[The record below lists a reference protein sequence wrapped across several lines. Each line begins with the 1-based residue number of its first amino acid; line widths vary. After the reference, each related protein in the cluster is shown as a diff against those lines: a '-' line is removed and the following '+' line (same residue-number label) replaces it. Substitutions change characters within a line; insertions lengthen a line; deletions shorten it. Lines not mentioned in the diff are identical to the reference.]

1 MKIFRIF
8 VPKNGLN
15 YTHFMKEWFEW
26 INFDIAFPITDPTWI
41 FFLVL
46 VIILFAPI
54 LLERLRIPHIIGMIL
69 AGLVVGEHGFNILA
83 RDSSFELFG
92 KVGLYYIMFLAG
104 LEMNMEDF
112 KSIRMKATVLGLLAF
127 IFPLGIGIWTNLHL
141 LDYGLITSVLLA
153 SMYASHTL
161 IAYPIVIRYGINRNR
176 AVSIAVGGTAV
187 TDTLTL
193 LVLAVIAGMFN
204 EKGISE
210 MFWVWLVV
218 KVVVLSVV
226 IMYTFPRIRRWFFRR
241 YTDNVVQFIFVL
253 AMVFLGAGLMELIG
267 MEGILGAFLA
277 GLVLNRLIPHVSPLM
292 SHLEFVGNALFIPY
306 FLIGVGMLINVNVL
320 FGHID
325 SIKVAGV
332 MIVVA
337 LLGKWI
343 ASWVTQ
349 KIYGMKALER
359 ELMFGLSNAQAAATL
374 AAVMVGYN
382 IIQPNGERLLNE
394 DVLNGTILLI
404 LVTCVVSSF
413 ITEHAAKRVA
423 MSDAELNEEKGQE
436 KERFLIPV
444 ANPETLDRLMGLA
457 MVVRDEKQIN
467 NLVALNVINDNN
479 DSVKQEMKGRRSLE
493 RAAQIAAS
501 ANVMLKTVSRFDLNI
516 TTGILHTAKENEAT
530 SIIIG
535 LHHKASIVDSFFGNL
550 TENLLKGTYLQV
562 MIVRFLIPVNTLRR
576 IIVAVPP
583 KAEFEH
589 GFVKWIVHL
598 CRMSSQLGCRLH
610 FFAHPQTLG
619 YIKGYIQKKHKDV
632 LTQYQELED
641 WDDLLIITGQV
652 NYDHLLVVV
661 SSRRGSISYDSA
673 FERLPMQISKYFN
686 NNSIML
692 LYPDQKGDPSE
703 ALSFA
708 DPRGWAET
716 QYYDRVG
723 NWFYKWFKKDS

>member
-1 MKIFRIF
+1 
-8 VPKNGLN
+8 
-15 YTHFMKEWFEW
+15 MKEVLDFV
-26 INFDIAFPITDPTWI
+26 NFDFHLPVTDPTWI

-54 LLERLRIPHIIGMIL
+54 VLERLRIPHIIGMIL
-69 AGLVVGEHGFNILA
+69 AGVVIGEHGFNILA

-112 KSIRMKATVLGLLAF
+112 KSIRVKATVLGLLAF

-141 LDYGLITSVLLA
+141 LGYSLATSVLLA

-161 IAYPIVIRYGINRNR
+161 IAYPIVIRYGINRQR

-193 LVLAVIAGMFN
+193 LVLAVVGGMY
-204 EKGISE
+204 KGETSE
-210 MFWVWLVV
+210 MFWIWLVL

-226 IMYTFPRIRRWFFRR
+226 IMYAFPRIGRWFFRR
-241 YTDNVVQFIFVL
+241 YSDNVVQYIFVM
-253 AMVFLGAGLMELIG
+253 AMVFLGAGLMEFVG

-306 FLIGVGMLINVNVL
+306 FLIGVGMLIDVNVL

-325 SIKVAGV
+325 SVKVAVV
-332 MIVVA
+332 MIIVA

-343 ASWVTQ
+343 ASWLTQ
-349 KIYGMKALER
+349 RIYKMRALER

-374 AAVMVGYN
+374 AAVLVGYN
-382 IIQPNGERLLNE
+382 IILPNGERLLNE

-413 ITEHAAKRVA
+413 ITEHAAKRIA
-423 MSDAELNEEKGQE
+423 MDDAEVSDEKAQE
-436 KERFLIPV
+436 KEKFLIPV
-444 ANPETLDRLMGLA
+444 ANPETLESLMSLA
-457 MVVRDEKQIN
+457 MVVRDEKQPD

-479 DSVKQEMKGRRSLE
+479 GSVKQEMRGKRSLE

-501 ANVMLKTVSRFDLNI
+501 TSVRLKTVSRFDLNI
-516 TTGILHTAKENEAT
+516 TTGILHTAKEYEAT
-530 SIIIG
+530 NIIIG
-535 LHHKASIVDSFFGNL
+535 LHCKMSIVDSFFGNL
-550 TENLLKGTYLQV
+550 TENLLKNTYLQV
-562 MIVRFLIPVNTLRR
+562 MVARFLIPVNTLRR

-589 GFVKWIVHL
+589 GFMKWITHM
-598 CRMSSQLGCRLH
+598 CRMSSRLGCRVH
-610 FFAHPQTLG
+610 FYAHPQTLG
-619 YIKGYIQKKHKDV
+619 YIRGYIQKKHKDTRV
-632 LTQYQELED
+632 AYSELED
-641 WDDLLIITGQV
+641 WDDLLLLTGQV
-652 NYDHLLVVV
+652 NYDHLLVII
-661 SSRRGSISYDSA
+661 SARRGSISYDSA

-692 LYPDQKGDPSE
+692 LYPEQKGDPNES
-703 ALSFA
+703 LSFS

-716 QYYDRVG
+716 QYYDKVG
-723 NWFYKWFKKDS
+723 NWFYKWFKKNS

>member
-1 MKIFRIF
+1 
-8 VPKNGLN
+8 
-15 YTHFMKEWFEW
+15 MKEVLDFV
-26 INFDIAFPITDPTWI
+26 NFDFHLPVTDPTWI

-54 LLERLRIPHIIGMIL
+54 VLERLRIPHIIGMIL
-69 AGLVVGEHGFNILA
+69 AGVVIGEHGFNILA

-112 KSIRMKATVLGLLAF
+112 KSIRVKAAVLGLLAF

-141 LDYGLITSVLLA
+141 LGYSLATSVLLA

-161 IAYPIVIRYGINRNR
+161 IAYPIVIRYGINRQR

-193 LVLAVIAGMFN
+193 LVLAVVGGMY
-204 EKGISE
+204 KGETSE
-210 MFWVWLVV
+210 MFWIWLVL

-226 IMYTFPRIRRWFFRR
+226 IMYAFPRIGRWFFRR
-241 YTDNVVQFIFVL
+241 YSDNVVQYIFVM
-253 AMVFLGAGLMELIG
+253 AMVFLGAGLMEFVG

-306 FLIGVGMLINVNVL
+306 FLIGVGMLIDVNVL

-325 SIKVAGV
+325 SVKVAVV
-332 MIVVA
+332 MIIVA

-343 ASWVTQ
+343 ASWLTQ
-349 KIYGMKALER
+349 KIYKMRALER

-374 AAVMVGYN
+374 AAVLVGYN
-382 IIQPNGERLLNE
+382 IILPNGERLLNE

-413 ITEHAAKRVA
+413 ITEHAAKRIA
-423 MSDAELNEEKGQE
+423 MDDAEVSDEKAQE
-436 KERFLIPV
+436 KEKFLIPV
-444 ANPETLDRLMGLA
+444 ANPETLESLMSLA
-457 MVVRDEKQIN
+457 MVVRDEKQPD

-479 DSVKQEMKGRRSLE
+479 GSVKQEMRGKRSLE

-501 ANVMLKTVSRFDLNI
+501 TSVRLKTVSRFDLNI
-516 TTGILHTAKENEAT
+516 TTGILHTAKEYEAT
-530 SIIIG
+530 NIIIG
-535 LHHKASIVDSFFGNL
+535 LHCKMSIVDSFFGNL
-550 TENLLKGTYLQV
+550 TENLLKNTYLQV
-562 MIVRFLIPVNTLRR
+562 MVARFLIPVNTLRR

-589 GFVKWIVHL
+589 GFMKWITHM
-598 CRMSSQLGCRLH
+598 CRMSSRLGCRVH
-610 FFAHPQTLG
+610 FYAHPQTLG
-619 YIKGYIQKKHKDV
+619 YIRGYIQKKHKDTRV
-632 LTQYQELED
+632 AYSELED
-641 WDDLLIITGQV
+641 WDDLLLLTGQV
-652 NYDHLLVVV
+652 NYDHLLVII
-661 SSRRGSISYDSA
+661 SARRGSISYDSA

-692 LYPDQKGDPSE
+692 LYPEQKGDPNES
-703 ALSFA
+703 LSFS

-716 QYYDRVG
+716 QYYDKVG
-723 NWFYKWFKKDS
+723 NWFYKWFKKNS

>member
-1 MKIFRIF
+1 
-8 VPKNGLN
+8 
-15 YTHFMKEWFEW
+15 MKEVLDFV
-26 INFDIAFPITDPTWI
+26 NFDFHLPVTDPTWI

-54 LLERLRIPHIIGMIL
+54 VLERLRIPHIIGMIL
-69 AGLVVGEHGFNILA
+69 AGVVIGEHGFNILA

-112 KSIRMKATVLGLLAF
+112 KSIRVKATVLGLLAF

-141 LDYGLITSVLLA
+141 LGYSLVTSVLLA

-161 IAYPIVIRYGINRNR
+161 IAYPIVIRYGINRQR

-193 LVLAVIAGMFN
+193 LVLAVVGGMY
-204 EKGISE
+204 KGETSE
-210 MFWVWLVV
+210 MFWIWLVL

-226 IMYTFPRIRRWFFRR
+226 IMYAFPRIGRWFFRR
-241 YTDNVVQFIFVL
+241 YSDNVVQYIFVM
-253 AMVFLGAGLMELIG
+253 AMVFLGAGLMEFVG

-306 FLIGVGMLINVNVL
+306 FLIGVGMLIDVNVL

-325 SIKVAGV
+325 SVKVAVV
-332 MIVVA
+332 MIIVA

-343 ASWVTQ
+343 ASWLTQ
-349 KIYGMKALER
+349 KIYKMRALER

-374 AAVMVGYN
+374 AAVLVGYN
-382 IIQPNGERLLNE
+382 IILPNGERLLNE

-413 ITEHAAKRVA
+413 ITEHAAKRIA
-423 MSDAELNEEKGQE
+423 MDDAEVSDEKAQE
-436 KERFLIPV
+436 KEKFLIPV
-444 ANPETLDRLMGLA
+444 ANPETLESLMSLA
-457 MVVRDEKQIN
+457 MVVRDEKQPD

-479 DSVKQEMKGRRSLE
+479 GSVKQEMRGKRSLE

-501 ANVMLKTVSRFDLNI
+501 TSVRLKTVSRFDLNI
-516 TTGILHTAKENEAT
+516 TTGILHTAKEYEAT
-530 SIIIG
+530 NIIIG
-535 LHHKASIVDSFFGNL
+535 LHCKMSIVDSFFGNL
-550 TENLLKGTYLQV
+550 TENLLKNTYLQV
-562 MIVRFLIPVNTLRR
+562 MVARFLIPVNTLRR

-589 GFVKWIVHL
+589 GFMKWITHM
-598 CRMSSQLGCRLH
+598 CRMSSQLGCRVH
-610 FFAHPQTLG
+610 FYAHPQTLG
-619 YIKGYIQKKHKDV
+619 YIRGYIQKKHKDTRV
-632 LTQYQELED
+632 AYSELED
-641 WDDLLIITGQV
+641 WDDLLLLTGQV
-652 NYDHLLVVV
+652 NYDHLLVII
-661 SSRRGSISYDSA
+661 SARRGSISYDSA

-692 LYPDQKGDPSE
+692 LYPEQKGDPNES
-703 ALSFA
+703 LSFS

-716 QYYDRVG
+716 QYYDKVG
-723 NWFYKWFKKDS
+723 NWFYKWFKKNS

>member
-1 MKIFRIF
+1 
-8 VPKNGLN
+8 
-15 YTHFMKEWFEW
+15 MKEVLDFV
-26 INFDIAFPITDPTWI
+26 NFDFHLPVTDPTWI

-54 LLERLRIPHIIGMIL
+54 VLERLRIPHIIGMIL
-69 AGLVVGEHGFNILA
+69 AGVVIGEHGFNILA

-112 KSIRMKATVLGLLAF
+112 KSIRVKATVLGLLAF

-141 LDYGLITSVLLA
+141 LGYSLATSVLLA

-161 IAYPIVIRYGINRNR
+161 IAYPIVIRYGINRQR

-193 LVLAVIAGMFN
+193 LVLAVVGGMY
-204 EKGISE
+204 KGETSE
-210 MFWVWLVV
+210 MFWIWLVL

-226 IMYTFPRIRRWFFRR
+226 IMYAFPRIGRWFFRR
-241 YTDNVVQFIFVL
+241 YSDNVVQYIFVM
-253 AMVFLGAGLMELIG
+253 AMVFLGAGLMEFVG

-306 FLIGVGMLINVNVL
+306 FLIGVGMLIDVNVL

-325 SIKVAGV
+325 SVKVAVV
-332 MIVVA
+332 MIIVA

-343 ASWVTQ
+343 ASWLTQ
-349 KIYGMKALER
+349 KIYKMRALER

-374 AAVMVGYN
+374 AAVLVGYN
-382 IIQPNGERLLNE
+382 IILPNGERLLNE

-413 ITEHAAKRVA
+413 ITEHAAKRIA
-423 MSDAELNEEKGQE
+423 MDDAEVSDEKAQE
-436 KERFLIPV
+436 KEKFLIPV
-444 ANPETLDRLMGLA
+444 ANPETLESLMSLA
-457 MVVRDEKQIN
+457 MVVRDEKQPD

-479 DSVKQEMKGRRSLE
+479 GSVKQEMRGKRSLE

-501 ANVMLKTVSRFDLNI
+501 TSVRLKTVSRFDLNI
-516 TTGILHTAKENEAT
+516 TTGILHTAKEYEAT
-530 SIIIG
+530 NIIIG
-535 LHHKASIVDSFFGNL
+535 LHCKMSIVDSFFGNL
-550 TENLLKGTYLQV
+550 TENLLKNTYLQV
-562 MIVRFLIPVNTLRR
+562 MVARFLIPVNTLRR

-589 GFVKWIVHL
+589 GFMKWITHM
-598 CRMSSQLGCRLH
+598 CRMSSQLGCRVH
-610 FFAHPQTLG
+610 FYAHPQTLG
-619 YIKGYIQKKHKDV
+619 YIRGYIQKKHKDTRV
-632 LTQYQELED
+632 AYSELED
-641 WDDLLIITGQV
+641 WDDLLLLTGQV
-652 NYDHLLVVV
+652 NYDHLLVII
-661 SSRRGSISYDSA
+661 SARRGSISYDSA

-692 LYPDQKGDPSE
+692 LYPEQKGDPNES
-703 ALSFA
+703 LSFS

-716 QYYDRVG
+716 QYYGKVG
-723 NWFYKWFKKDS
+723 NWFYKWFKKNS

>member
-1 MKIFRIF
+1 
-8 VPKNGLN
+8 
-15 YTHFMKEWFEW
+15 MKEVLDFV
-26 INFDIAFPITDPTWI
+26 NFDFHLPVTDPTWI

-54 LLERLRIPHIIGMIL
+54 VLERLRIPHIIGMIL
-69 AGLVVGEHGFNILA
+69 AGVVIGEHGFNILA

-112 KSIRMKATVLGLLAF
+112 KSIRVKATVLGLLAF

-141 LDYGLITSVLLA
+141 LGYSLVTSVLLA

-161 IAYPIVIRYGINRNR
+161 IAYPIVIRYGINRQR

-193 LVLAVIAGMFN
+193 LVLAVVGGMY
-204 EKGISE
+204 KGETSE
-210 MFWVWLVV
+210 MFWIWLVL

-226 IMYTFPRIRRWFFRR
+226 IMYAFPRIGRWFFRR
-241 YTDNVVQFIFVL
+241 YSDNVVQYIFVM
-253 AMVFLGAGLMELIG
+253 AMVFLGAGLMEFVG

-306 FLIGVGMLINVNVL
+306 FLIGVGMLIDVNVL

-325 SIKVAGV
+325 SVKVAVV
-332 MIVVA
+332 MIIVA

-343 ASWVTQ
+343 ASWLTQ
-349 KIYGMKALER
+349 KIYKMRALER

-374 AAVMVGYN
+374 AAVLVGYN
-382 IIQPNGERLLNE
+382 IILPNGERLLNE

-413 ITEHAAKRVA
+413 ITEHAAKRIA
-423 MSDAELNEEKGQE
+423 MDDAEVSDEKAQE
-436 KERFLIPV
+436 KEKFLIPV
-444 ANPETLDRLMGLA
+444 ANPETLESLMSLA
-457 MVVRDEKQIN
+457 MVVRDEKQPD

-479 DSVKQEMKGRRSLE
+479 GSVKQEMRGKRSLE

-501 ANVMLKTVSRFDLNI
+501 TSVRLKTVSRFDLNI
-516 TTGILHTAKENEAT
+516 TTGILHTAKEYEAT
-530 SIIIG
+530 NIIIG
-535 LHHKASIVDSFFGNL
+535 LHCKMSIVDSFFGNL
-550 TENLLKGTYLQV
+550 TENLLKNTYLQV
-562 MIVRFLIPVNTLRR
+562 MVARFLIPVNTLRR

-589 GFVKWIVHL
+589 GFMKWITHM
-598 CRMSSQLGCRLH
+598 CRMSSQLGCRVH
-610 FFAHPQTLG
+610 FYAHPQTLG
-619 YIKGYIQKKHKDV
+619 YIRGYIQKKHKDTRV
-632 LTQYQELED
+632 AYSELED
-641 WDDLLIITGQV
+641 WDDLLLLTGQV
-652 NYDHLLVVV
+652 NYDHLLVII
-661 SSRRGSISYDSA
+661 SARRGSISYDSA
-673 FERLPMQISKYFN
+673 FERLLMQISKYFN

-692 LYPDQKGDPSE
+692 LYPEQKGDPNES
-703 ALSFA
+703 LSFS

-716 QYYDRVG
+716 QYYDKVG
-723 NWFYKWFKKDS
+723 NWFYKWFKKNS

>member
-1 MKIFRIF
+1 
-8 VPKNGLN
+8 
-15 YTHFMKEWFEW
+15 MKEMLDW
-26 INFDIAFPITDPTWI
+26 INFDVHLPITDPTWI

-54 LLERLRIPHIIGMIL
+54 VLERLRIPHIIGMIL
-69 AGLVVGEHGFNILA
+69 AGVIVGEHGFNILA

-112 KSIRMKATVLGLLAF
+112 KSIRGKATVLGLLAF

-141 LDYGLITSVLLA
+141 LGYGLISSVLLA

-161 IAYPIVIRYGINRNR
+161 IAYPIVIRYGINRQR

-193 LVLAVIAGMFN
+193 LVLAVVGGMY
-204 EKGISE
+204 KGETSE
-210 MFWVWLVV
+210 MFWIWLVL
-218 KVVVLSVV
+218 KVIVLSSL
-226 IMYTFPRIRRWFFRR
+226 IMWLFPRIGRWFFRR
-241 YTDNVVQFIFVL
+241 YSDNVVQYIFVM
-253 AMVFLGAGLMELIG
+253 AMVFLGAGLMQFVG

-325 SIKVAGV
+325 SLKVATV

-343 ASWVTQ
+343 ASWLTQ
-349 KIYGMKALER
+349 KIYKMRALER

-374 AAVMVGYN
+374 AAVLVGYN
-382 IIQPNGERLLNE
+382 IILPNGERLLNE

-413 ITEHAAKRVA
+413 ITEHAAKRMA
-423 MSDAELNEEKGQE
+423 MDDTQVDGDKPQE

-444 ANPETLDRLMGLA
+444 ANPDTLENLMALA
-457 MVVRDEKQIN
+457 LVVRDEKMSDD
-467 NLVALNVINDNN
+467 LVALSVINDNG
-479 DSVKQEMKGRRSLE
+479 DSVKQEMRGKRNLE
-493 RAAQIAAS
+493 RAAQITAATD
-501 ANVMLKTVSRFDLNI
+501 VKLKTLTRFDLNI
-516 TTGILHTAKENEAT
+516 TTGILHTAKEYEAT
-530 SIIIG
+530 NIIIG
-535 LHHKASIVDSFFGNL
+535 LHYKMSIVDSFYGNL
-550 TENLLKGTYLQV
+550 TENLLKNTYLQV
-562 MIVRFLIPVNTLRR
+562 MIARFLIPVNTLRR

-589 GFVKWIVHL
+589 GFVKWITHM
-598 CRMSSQLGCRLH
+598 CRMSSQLGCRVH
-610 FFAHPQTLG
+610 FYAHPQTLG
-619 YIKGYIQKKHKDV
+619 YIRGYISKKHKDTRAV
-632 LTQYQELED
+632 YSELEN
-641 WDDLLIITGQV
+641 WDDLLILTGQV
-652 NYDHLLVVV
+652 NYDHLLVIV
-661 SSRRGSISYDSA
+661 SSRRGSISYDSS

-692 LYPDQKGDPSE
+692 LYPGQKGDPNES
-703 ALSFA
+703 LSFS

-716 QYYDRVG
+716 QYYDKVG
-723 NWFYKWFKKDS
+723 NWFYKWFKKNS

>member
-1 MKIFRIF
+1 
-8 VPKNGLN
+8 
-15 YTHFMKEWFEW
+15 MKEVLDFV
-26 INFDIAFPITDPTWI
+26 NFDFHLPVTDPTWI

-46 VIILFAPI
+46 VVILFAPI
-54 LLERLRIPHIIGMIL
+54 VLERLRIPHIIGMIL
-69 AGLVVGEHGFNILA
+69 AGVVIGEHGFNILA

-112 KSIRMKATVLGLLAF
+112 KSIRVKATVLGLLAF

-141 LDYGLITSVLLA
+141 LGYSLATSVLLA

-161 IAYPIVIRYGINRNR
+161 IAYPIVIRYGINRQR

-193 LVLAVIAGMFN
+193 LVLAVVGGMY
-204 EKGISE
+204 KGETSE
-210 MFWVWLVV
+210 MFWIWLVL

-226 IMYTFPRIRRWFFRR
+226 IMYAFPRIGRWFFRC
-241 YTDNVVQFIFVL
+241 YSDNVVQYIFVM
-253 AMVFLGAGLMELIG
+253 AMVFLGAGLMEFVG

-306 FLIGVGMLINVNVL
+306 FLIGVGMLIDVNVL

-325 SIKVAGV
+325 SVKVAVV
-332 MIVVA
+332 MIIVA

-343 ASWVTQ
+343 ASWLTQ
-349 KIYGMKALER
+349 KIYKMRALER

-374 AAVMVGYN
+374 AAVLVGYN
-382 IIQPNGERLLNE
+382 IILPNGERLLNE

-413 ITEHAAKRVA
+413 ITEHAAKRIA
-423 MSDAELNEEKGQE
+423 MDDAEVSDEKAQE
-436 KERFLIPV
+436 KEKFLIPV
-444 ANPETLDRLMGLA
+444 ANPETLESLMSLA
-457 MVVRDEKQIN
+457 MVVRDEKQPD

-479 DSVKQEMKGRRSLE
+479 GSVKQEMRGKRSLE

-501 ANVMLKTVSRFDLNI
+501 TSVRLKTVSRFDLNI
-516 TTGILHTAKENEAT
+516 TTGILHTAKEYEAT
-530 SIIIG
+530 NIIIG
-535 LHHKASIVDSFFGNL
+535 LHCKMSIVDSFFGNL
-550 TENLLKGTYLQV
+550 TENLLKNTYLQV
-562 MIVRFLIPVNTLRR
+562 MVARFLIPVNTLRR

-589 GFVKWIVHL
+589 GFMKWITHM
-598 CRMSSQLGCRLH
+598 CRMSSRLGCRVH
-610 FFAHPQTLG
+610 FYAHPQTLG
-619 YIKGYIQKKHKDV
+619 YIRGYIQKKHKDTRV
-632 LTQYQELED
+632 AYSELED
-641 WDDLLIITGQV
+641 WDDLLLLTGQV
-652 NYDHLLVVV
+652 NYDHLLVII
-661 SSRRGSISYDSA
+661 SARRGSISYDSA

-692 LYPDQKGDPSE
+692 LYPEQKGDPNES
-703 ALSFA
+703 LSFS

-716 QYYDRVG
+716 QYYDKVG
-723 NWFYKWFKKDS
+723 NWFYKWFKKNS

>member
-1 MKIFRIF
+1 
-8 VPKNGLN
+8 
-15 YTHFMKEWFEW
+15 MKEVLDFV
-26 INFDIAFPITDPTWI
+26 NFDFHLPVTDPTWI

-46 VIILFAPI
+46 VVILFAPI
-54 LLERLRIPHIIGMIL
+54 VLERLRIPHIIGMIL
-69 AGLVVGEHGFNILA
+69 AGVVIGEHGFNILA

-112 KSIRMKATVLGLLAF
+112 KSIRVKAAVLGLLAF

-141 LDYGLITSVLLA
+141 LGYSLATSVLLA

-161 IAYPIVIRYGINRNR
+161 IAYPIVIRYGINRQR

-193 LVLAVIAGMFN
+193 LVLAVVGGMY
-204 EKGISE
+204 KGETSE
-210 MFWVWLVV
+210 MFWIWLVL

-226 IMYTFPRIRRWFFRR
+226 IMYAFPRIGRWFFRR
-241 YTDNVVQFIFVL
+241 YSDNVVQYIFVM
-253 AMVFLGAGLMELIG
+253 AMVFLGAGLMEFVG

-306 FLIGVGMLINVNVL
+306 FLIGVGMLIDVNVL

-325 SIKVAGV
+325 SVKVAVV
-332 MIVVA
+332 MIIVA

-343 ASWVTQ
+343 ASWLTQ
-349 KIYGMKALER
+349 KIYKMRALER

-374 AAVMVGYN
+374 AAVLVGYN
-382 IIQPNGERLLNE
+382 IILPNGERLLNE

-413 ITEHAAKRVA
+413 ITEHAAKRIA
-423 MSDAELNEEKGQE
+423 MDDAEVSDEKAQE
-436 KERFLIPV
+436 KEKFLIPV
-444 ANPETLDRLMGLA
+444 ANPETLESLMSLA
-457 MVVRDEKQIN
+457 MVVRDEKQPD

-479 DSVKQEMKGRRSLE
+479 GSVKQEMRGKRSLE
-493 RAAQIAAS
+493 RVAQIAAS
-501 ANVMLKTVSRFDLNI
+501 TSVRLKTVSRFDLNI
-516 TTGILHTAKENEAT
+516 TTGILHTAKEYEAT
-530 SIIIG
+530 NIIIG
-535 LHHKASIVDSFFGNL
+535 LHCKMSIVDSFFGNL
-550 TENLLKGTYLQV
+550 TENLLKNTYLQV
-562 MIVRFLIPVNTLRR
+562 MVARFLIPVNTLRR

-589 GFVKWIVHL
+589 GFMKWITHM
-598 CRMSSQLGCRLH
+598 CRMSSRLGCRVH
-610 FFAHPQTLG
+610 FYAHPQTLG
-619 YIKGYIQKKHKDV
+619 YIRGYIQKKHKDTRV
-632 LTQYQELED
+632 AYSELED
-641 WDDLLIITGQV
+641 WDDLLLLTGQV
-652 NYDHLLVVV
+652 NYDHLLVII
-661 SSRRGSISYDSA
+661 SARRGSISYDSA

-692 LYPDQKGDPSE
+692 LYPEQKGDPNES
-703 ALSFA
+703 LSFS

-716 QYYDRVG
+716 QYYDKVG
-723 NWFYKWFKKDS
+723 NWFYKWFKKNS

>member
-1 MKIFRIF
+1 
-8 VPKNGLN
+8 
-15 YTHFMKEWFEW
+15 MKEVLDFV
-26 INFDIAFPITDPTWI
+26 NFDFHLPVTDPTWI

-46 VIILFAPI
+46 VVILFAPI
-54 LLERLRIPHIIGMIL
+54 VLERLRIPHIIGMIL
-69 AGLVVGEHGFNILA
+69 AGVLIGEPGFHVLD

-112 KSIRMKATVLGLLAF
+112 KSIRVKATVLGLLAF

-141 LDYGLITSVLLA
+141 LGYSLATSVLLA

-161 IAYPIVIRYGINRNR
+161 IAYPIVIRYGINRQR

-193 LVLAVIAGMFN
+193 LVLAVVGGMY
-204 EKGISE
+204 KGETSE
-210 MFWVWLVV
+210 MFWIWLVL

-226 IMYTFPRIRRWFFRR
+226 IMYAFPRIGRWFFRR
-241 YTDNVVQFIFVL
+241 YSDNVVQYIFVM
-253 AMVFLGAGLMELIG
+253 AMVFLGAGLMEFVG

-306 FLIGVGMLINVNVL
+306 FLIGVGMLIDVNVL

-325 SIKVAGV
+325 SVKVAVV
-332 MIVVA
+332 MIIVA

-343 ASWVTQ
+343 ASWLTQ
-349 KIYGMKALER
+349 KIYKMRALER

-374 AAVMVGYN
+374 AAVLVGYN
-382 IIQPNGERLLNE
+382 IILPNGERLLNE

-413 ITEHAAKRVA
+413 ITEHAAKRIA
-423 MSDAELNEEKGQE
+423 MDDAEVSDEKAQE
-436 KERFLIPV
+436 KEKFLIPV
-444 ANPETLDRLMGLA
+444 ANPETLESLMSLA
-457 MVVRDEKQIN
+457 MVVRDEKQPD

-479 DSVKQEMKGRRSLE
+479 GSVKQEMRGKRSLE

-501 ANVMLKTVSRFDLNI
+501 TSVRLKTVSRFDLNI
-516 TTGILHTAKENEAT
+516 TTGILHTAKEYEAT
-530 SIIIG
+530 NIIIG
-535 LHHKASIVDSFFGNL
+535 LHCKMSIVDSFFGNL
-550 TENLLKGTYLQV
+550 TENLLKNTYLQV
-562 MIVRFLIPVNTLRR
+562 MVARFLIPVNTLRR

-589 GFVKWIVHL
+589 GFMKWITHM
-598 CRMSSQLGCRLH
+598 CRMSSRLGCRVH
-610 FFAHPQTLG
+610 FYAHPQTLG
-619 YIKGYIQKKHKDV
+619 YIRGYIQKKHKDTRV
-632 LTQYQELED
+632 AYSELED
-641 WDDLLIITGQV
+641 WDDLLLLTGQV
-652 NYDHLLVVV
+652 NYDHLLVII
-661 SSRRGSISYDSA
+661 SARRGSISYDSA

-692 LYPDQKGDPSE
+692 LYPEQKGDPNES
-703 ALSFA
+703 LSFS

-716 QYYDRVG
+716 QYYDKVG
-723 NWFYKWFKKDS
+723 NWFYKWFKKNS

>member
-1 MKIFRIF
+1 
-8 VPKNGLN
+8 
-15 YTHFMKEWFEW
+15 MKEVLDFV
-26 INFDIAFPITDPTWI
+26 NFDFHLPVTDPTWI

-54 LLERLRIPHIIGMIL
+54 VLERLRIPHIIGMIL
-69 AGLVVGEHGFNILA
+69 AGVVIGEHGFNILA

-112 KSIRMKATVLGLLAF
+112 KSIRVKATVLGLLAF

-141 LDYGLITSVLLA
+141 LGYSLATSVLLA

-161 IAYPIVIRYGINRNR
+161 IAYPIVIRYGINRQR

-193 LVLAVIAGMFN
+193 LVLAVVGGMY
-204 EKGISE
+204 KGETSE
-210 MFWVWLVV
+210 MFWIWLVL

-226 IMYTFPRIRRWFFRR
+226 IMYAFPRIGRWFFRR
-241 YTDNVVQFIFVL
+241 YSDNVVQYIFVM
-253 AMVFLGAGLMELIG
+253 AMVFLGAGLMEFVG

-306 FLIGVGMLINVNVL
+306 FLIGVGMLIDVNVL

-325 SIKVAGV
+325 SVKVAVV
-332 MIVVA
+332 MIIVA

-343 ASWVTQ
+343 ASWLTQ
-349 KIYGMKALER
+349 KIYKMRALER

-374 AAVMVGYN
+374 AAVLVGYN
-382 IIQPNGERLLNE
+382 IILPNGERLLNE

-413 ITEHAAKRVA
+413 ITEHAAKRIA
-423 MSDAELNEEKGQE
+423 MDDAEVSGEKAQE
-436 KERFLIPV
+436 KEKFLIPV
-444 ANPETLDRLMGLA
+444 ANPETLESLMSLA
-457 MVVRDEKQIN
+457 MVVRDEKQPD

-479 DSVKQEMKGRRSLE
+479 GSVKQEMRGKRSLE

-501 ANVMLKTVSRFDLNI
+501 TSVRLKTVSRFDLNI
-516 TTGILHTAKENEAT
+516 TTGILHTAKEYEAT
-530 SIIIG
+530 NIIIG
-535 LHHKASIVDSFFGNL
+535 LHCKMSIVDSFFGNL
-550 TENLLKGTYLQV
+550 TENLLKNTYLQV
-562 MIVRFLIPVNTLRR
+562 MVARFLIPVNTLRR

-589 GFVKWIVHL
+589 GFMKWITHM
-598 CRMSSQLGCRLH
+598 CRMSSQLGCRVH
-610 FFAHPQTLG
+610 FYAHPQTLG
-619 YIKGYIQKKHKDV
+619 YIRGYMQKKHKDTRV
-632 LTQYQELED
+632 AYSELED
-641 WDDLLIITGQV
+641 WDDLLLLTGQV
-652 NYDHLLVVV
+652 NYDHLLVII
-661 SSRRGSISYDSA
+661 SARRGSISYDSA

-692 LYPDQKGDPSE
+692 LYPEQKGDPNES
-703 ALSFA
+703 LSFS

-716 QYYDRVG
+716 QYYDKVG
-723 NWFYKWFKKDS
+723 NWFYKWFKKNS

>member
-1 MKIFRIF
+1 
-8 VPKNGLN
+8 
-15 YTHFMKEWFEW
+15 MKEVLDFV
-26 INFDIAFPITDPTWI
+26 NFDFHLPVTDPTWI

-54 LLERLRIPHIIGMIL
+54 VLERLRIPHIIGMIL
-69 AGLVVGEHGFNILA
+69 AGVVIGEHGFNILA

-112 KSIRMKATVLGLLAF
+112 KSIRVKATVLGLLAF

-141 LDYGLITSVLLA
+141 LGYSLATSVLLA

-161 IAYPIVIRYGINRNR
+161 IAYPIVIRYGINRQR

-193 LVLAVIAGMFN
+193 LVLAVVGGMY
-204 EKGISE
+204 KGETSE
-210 MFWVWLVV
+210 MFWIWLVL

-226 IMYTFPRIRRWFFRR
+226 IMYAFPRIGRWFFRR
-241 YTDNVVQFIFVL
+241 YSDNVVQYIFVM
-253 AMVFLGAGLMELIG
+253 AMVFLGAGLMEFVG

-306 FLIGVGMLINVNVL
+306 FLIGVGMLIDVNVL

-325 SIKVAGV
+325 SVKVAVV
-332 MIVVA
+332 MIIVA

-343 ASWVTQ
+343 ASWLTQ
-349 KIYGMKALER
+349 KIYKMRALER

-374 AAVMVGYN
+374 AAALVGYN
-382 IIQPNGERLLNE
+382 IILPNGERLLNE

-413 ITEHAAKRVA
+413 ITEHAAKRIA
-423 MSDAELNEEKGQE
+423 MDDAEVSDEKAQE
-436 KERFLIPV
+436 KEKFLIPV
-444 ANPETLDRLMGLA
+444 ANPETLESLMSLA
-457 MVVRDEKQIN
+457 MVVRDEKQPD

-479 DSVKQEMKGRRSLE
+479 GSVKQEMRGKRSLE

-501 ANVMLKTVSRFDLNI
+501 TSVRLKTVSRFDLNI
-516 TTGILHTAKENEAT
+516 TTGILHTAKEYEAT
-530 SIIIG
+530 NIIIG
-535 LHHKASIVDSFFGNL
+535 LHCKMSIVDSFFGNL
-550 TENLLKGTYLQV
+550 TENLLKNTYLQV
-562 MIVRFLIPVNTLRR
+562 MVARFLIPVNTLRR

-589 GFVKWIVHL
+589 GFMKWITHM
-598 CRMSSQLGCRLH
+598 CRMSSQLGCRVH
-610 FFAHPQTLG
+610 FYAHPQTLG
-619 YIKGYIQKKHKDV
+619 YIRGYIQKKHKDTRV
-632 LTQYQELED
+632 AYSELED
-641 WDDLLIITGQV
+641 WDDLLLLTGQV
-652 NYDHLLVVV
+652 NYDHLLVII
-661 SSRRGSISYDSA
+661 SARRGSISYDSA

-692 LYPDQKGDPSE
+692 LYPEQKGDPNES
-703 ALSFA
+703 LSFS

-716 QYYDRVG
+716 QYYDKVG
-723 NWFYKWFKKDS
+723 NWFYKWFKKNS

>member
-1 MKIFRIF
+1 
-8 VPKNGLN
+8 
-15 YTHFMKEWFEW
+15 MKEVLDFV
-26 INFDIAFPITDPTWI
+26 NFDFHLPVTDPTWI

-54 LLERLRIPHIIGMIL
+54 VLERLRIPHIIGMIL
-69 AGLVVGEHGFNILA
+69 AGVVIGEHGFNILA

-112 KSIRMKATVLGLLAF
+112 KSIRVKATVLGLLAF
-127 IFPLGIGIWTNLHL
+127 IFPLGIGIWTNLNL
-141 LDYGLITSVLLA
+141 LDYSLATSVLLA

-161 IAYPIVIRYGINRNR
+161 IAYPIVIRYGINRQR

-193 LVLAVIAGMFN
+193 LVLAVIGGMY
-204 EKGISE
+204 KGETSD
-210 MFWVWLVV
+210 MFWIWLVL

-226 IMYTFPRIRRWFFRR
+226 IMYAFPRIGRWFFRR
-241 YTDNVVQFIFVL
+241 YSDNVVQYIFVM
-253 AMVFLGAGLMELIG
+253 AMVFLGAGLMEFVG

-306 FLIGVGMLINVNVL
+306 FLIGVGMLIDVNVL

-325 SIKVAGV
+325 SLKVAVV
-332 MIVVA
+332 MIIVA

-343 ASWVTQ
+343 ASWLTQ
-349 KIYGMKALER
+349 KIYKMRSLER

-374 AAVMVGYN
+374 AAVLVGYN
-382 IIQPNGERLLNE
+382 IILPNGERLLNE

-413 ITEHAAKRVA
+413 ITEHAAKRIA
-423 MSDAELNEEKGQE
+423 MDDAEVDGEKTQE
-436 KERFLIPV
+436 KETFLIPV
-444 ANPETLDRLMGLA
+444 SNPETLESLMSLA
-457 MVVRDEKQIN
+457 MIARDEKQLD
-467 NLVALNVINDNN
+467 NLVALSVVNDNN
-479 DSVKQEMKGRRSLE
+479 DSVKQEMRGKRNLE
-493 RAAQIAAS
+493 RAAQITAAT
-501 ANVMLKTVSRFDLNI
+501 NVRLKTVSRFDLNI
-516 TTGILHTAKENEAT
+516 TTGILHTAKEYNAT
-530 SIIIG
+530 NIIIG
-535 LHHKASIVDSFFGNL
+535 LHCKMSIVDSFFGKL
-550 TENLLKGTYLQV
+550 TENLLKNSYLQV
-562 MIVRFLIPVNTLRR
+562 MVARFVMPVNTLRR

-589 GFVKWIVHL
+589 GFIKWITHM
-598 CRMSSQLGCRLH
+598 CRMSSQLGCRVH
-610 FFAHPQTLG
+610 FYAHPQTLG
-619 YIKGYIQKKHKDV
+619 YIRGYIQKKHKD
-632 LTQYQELED
+632 TRAAYSELED
-641 WDDLLIITGQV
+641 WDDLLILTGQV
-652 NYDHLLVVV
+652 NYDHLLVII
-661 SSRRGSISYDSA
+661 SARRGSISYDSA

-692 LYPDQKGDPSE
+692 LYPEQKGDPTE
-703 ALSFA
+703 TLSFS

-716 QYYDRVG
+716 QYYDKVG
-723 NWFYKWFKKDS
+723 NWFYKWFKKNS

>member
-1 MKIFRIF
+1 
-8 VPKNGLN
+8 
-15 YTHFMKEWFEW
+15 MKEVLDFV
-26 INFDIAFPITDPTWI
+26 NFDFHLPVTDPTWI

-54 LLERLRIPHIIGMIL
+54 VLERLRIPHIIGMIL
-69 AGLVVGEHGFNILA
+69 AGVVIGEHGFNILA

-112 KSIRMKATVLGLLAF
+112 KSIRVKATVLGLLAF

-141 LDYGLITSVLLA
+141 LGYSLATSVLLA

-161 IAYPIVIRYGINRNR
+161 IAYPIVIRYGINRQR

-193 LVLAVIAGMFN
+193 LVLAVVGGMY
-204 EKGISE
+204 KGETSE
-210 MFWVWLVV
+210 MFWIWLVL

-226 IMYTFPRIRRWFFRR
+226 IMYAFPRIGRWFFRR
-241 YTDNVVQFIFVL
+241 YSDNVVQYIFVM
-253 AMVFLGAGLMELIG
+253 AMVFLGAGLMEFVG

-306 FLIGVGMLINVNVL
+306 FLIGVGMLIDVNVL

-325 SIKVAGV
+325 SVKVAVV
-332 MIVVA
+332 MIIVA

-343 ASWVTQ
+343 ASWLTQ
-349 KIYGMKALER
+349 KIYKMRALER

-374 AAVMVGYN
+374 AAVLVGYN
-382 IIQPNGERLLNE
+382 IILPNGERLLNE

-413 ITEHAAKRVA
+413 ITEHAAKRIA
-423 MSDAELNEEKGQE
+423 MDDAEVSDEKAQE
-436 KERFLIPV
+436 KEKFLIPV
-444 ANPETLDRLMGLA
+444 ANPETLESLMSLA
-457 MVVRDEKQIN
+457 MVVRDEKQPD

-479 DSVKQEMKGRRSLE
+479 GSVKQEMRGKRSLE

-501 ANVMLKTVSRFDLNI
+501 TSVRLKTVSRFDLNI
-516 TTGILHTAKENEAT
+516 TTGILHTAKEYEAT
-530 SIIIG
+530 NIIIG
-535 LHHKASIVDSFFGNL
+535 LHCKMSIVDSFFGNL
-550 TENLLKGTYLQV
+550 TENLLKNTYLQV
-562 MIVRFLIPVNTLRR
+562 MVARFLIPVNTLRR

-589 GFVKWIVHL
+589 GFMKWITHM
-598 CRMSSQLGCRLH
+598 CRMSSQLGCRVH
-610 FFAHPQTLG
+610 FYAHPQTLG
-619 YIKGYIQKKHKDV
+619 YIRGYIQKKHKDTRV
-632 LTQYQELED
+632 VYSELED
-641 WDDLLIITGQV
+641 WDDLLLLTGQV
-652 NYDHLLVVV
+652 NYDHLLVII
-661 SSRRGSISYDSA
+661 SARRGSISYDSA
-673 FERLPMQISKYFN
+673 FERLLMQISKYFN

-692 LYPDQKGDPSE
+692 LYPEQKGDPNES
-703 ALSFA
+703 LSFS

-716 QYYDRVG
+716 QYYDKVG
-723 NWFYKWFKKDS
+723 NWFYKWFKKNS

>member
-1 MKIFRIF
+1 MIFIF
-8 VPKNGLN
+8 LS
-15 YTHFMKEWFEW
+15 
-26 INFDIAFPITDPTWI
+26 PTYVD

-54 LLERLRIPHIIGMIL
+54 VLERLRIPHIIGMIL
-69 AGLVVGEHGFNILA
+69 AGVVIGEHGFNILA

-112 KSIRMKATVLGLLAF
+112 KSIRVKATVLGLLAF

-141 LDYGLITSVLLA
+141 LGYSLATSVLLA

-161 IAYPIVIRYGINRNR
+161 IAYPIVIRYGINRQR

-193 LVLAVIAGMFN
+193 LVLAVVGGMY
-204 EKGISE
+204 KGETSE
-210 MFWVWLVV
+210 MFWIWLVL

-226 IMYTFPRIRRWFFRR
+226 IMYAFPRIGRWFFRR
-241 YTDNVVQFIFVL
+241 YSDNVVQYIFVM
-253 AMVFLGAGLMELIG
+253 AMVFLGAGLMEFVG

-306 FLIGVGMLINVNVL
+306 FLIGVGMLIDVNVL

-325 SIKVAGV
+325 SVKVAVV
-332 MIVVA
+332 MIIVA

-343 ASWVTQ
+343 ASWLTQ
-349 KIYGMKALER
+349 KIYKMRALER

-374 AAVMVGYN
+374 AAVLVGYN
-382 IIQPNGERLLNE
+382 IILPNGERLLNE

-413 ITEHAAKRVA
+413 ITEHAAKRIA
-423 MSDAELNEEKGQE
+423 MDDAEVSDEKAQE
-436 KERFLIPV
+436 KEKFLIPV
-444 ANPETLDRLMGLA
+444 ANPETLESLMSLA
-457 MVVRDEKQIN
+457 MVVRDEKQPD

-479 DSVKQEMKGRRSLE
+479 GSVKQEMRGKRSLE

-501 ANVMLKTVSRFDLNI
+501 TSVRLKTVSRFDLNI
-516 TTGILHTAKENEAT
+516 TTGILHTAKEYEAT
-530 SIIIG
+530 NIIIG
-535 LHHKASIVDSFFGNL
+535 LHCKMSIVDSFFGNL
-550 TENLLKGTYLQV
+550 TENLLKNTYLQV
-562 MIVRFLIPVNTLRR
+562 MVARFLIPVNTLRR

-589 GFVKWIVHL
+589 GFMKWITHM
-598 CRMSSQLGCRLH
+598 CRMSSQLGCRVH
-610 FFAHPQTLG
+610 FYAHPQTLG
-619 YIKGYIQKKHKDV
+619 YIRGYIQKKHKDTRV
-632 LTQYQELED
+632 AYSELED
-641 WDDLLIITGQV
+641 WDDLLLLTGQV
-652 NYDHLLVVV
+652 NYDHLLVII
-661 SSRRGSISYDSA
+661 SARRGSISYDSA

-692 LYPDQKGDPSE
+692 LYPEQKGDPNES
-703 ALSFA
+703 LSFSDRA
-708 DPRGWAET
+708 DGLKHNIMIRWATGSINGLKRIHE
-716 QYYDRVG
+716 RR
-723 NWFYKWFKKDS
+723 

>member
-1 MKIFRIF
+1 
-8 VPKNGLN
+8 
-15 YTHFMKEWFEW
+15 MKEVLDFV
-26 INFDIAFPITDPTWI
+26 NFDFHLPVTDPTWI

-54 LLERLRIPHIIGMIL
+54 VLERLRIPHIIGMIL
-69 AGLVVGEHGFNILA
+69 AGVVIGEHGFNILA

-112 KSIRMKATVLGLLAF
+112 KSIRVKATVLGLLAF

-141 LDYGLITSVLLA
+141 LGYSLATSVLLA

-161 IAYPIVIRYGINRNR
+161 IAYPIVIRYGINRQR

-193 LVLAVIAGMFN
+193 LVLAVVGGMY
-204 EKGISE
+204 KGETSE
-210 MFWVWLVV
+210 MFWIWLVL

-226 IMYTFPRIRRWFFRR
+226 IMYAFPRIGRWFFRR
-241 YTDNVVQFIFVL
+241 YSDNVVQYIFVM
-253 AMVFLGAGLMELIG
+253 AMVFLGAGLMEFVG

-306 FLIGVGMLINVNVL
+306 FLIGVGMLIDVNVL

-325 SIKVAGV
+325 SVKVAVV
-332 MIVVA
+332 MIIVA

-343 ASWVTQ
+343 ASWLTQ
-349 KIYGMKALER
+349 KIYKMRALER

-374 AAVMVGYN
+374 AAVLVGYN
-382 IIQPNGERLLNE
+382 IILPNGERLLNE

-413 ITEHAAKRVA
+413 ITEHAAKRIA
-423 MSDAELNEEKGQE
+423 MDDAEVSDEKAQE
-436 KERFLIPV
+436 KEKFLIPV
-444 ANPETLDRLMGLA
+444 ANPETLESLMSLA
-457 MVVRDEKQIN
+457 MVVRDEKQPD

-479 DSVKQEMKGRRSLE
+479 GSVKQEMRGKRSLE

-501 ANVMLKTVSRFDLNI
+501 TSVRLKTVSRFDLNI
-516 TTGILHTAKENEAT
+516 TTGILHTAKEYEAT
-530 SIIIG
+530 NIIIG
-535 LHHKASIVDSFFGNL
+535 LHCKMSIVDSFFGNL
-550 TENLLKGTYLQV
+550 TENLLKNTYLQV
-562 MIVRFLIPVNTLRR
+562 MVARFLIPVNTLRR

-589 GFVKWIVHL
+589 GFMKWITHM
-598 CRMSSQLGCRLH
+598 CRMSSQLGCRVH
-610 FFAHPQTLG
+610 FYAHPQTLG
-619 YIKGYIQKKHKDV
+619 YIRGYIQKKHKDTRV
-632 LTQYQELED
+632 AYSELED
-641 WDDLLIITGQV
+641 WDDLLLLTGQV
-652 NYDHLLVVV
+652 NCDHLLVII
-661 SSRRGSISYDSA
+661 SARRGSISYDSA

-692 LYPDQKGDPSE
+692 LYPEQKGDPNES
-703 ALSFA
+703 LSFS

-716 QYYDRVG
+716 QYYDKVG
-723 NWFYKWFKKDS
+723 NWFYKWFKKNS